1 MSCFFLNQENKEKI
15 IRTVKKSAK
24 FLKEKLLALTSCG
37 IRVYRQLLK
46 NNPRVF
52 YPFTVIVIFWLLTM
66 IASMLNFYQEVF
78 LYTGLAI
85 IFLIIFYWL
94 IVGIVII
101 NLFIIALLAKCE
113 DIVVQAIEF
122 IFSVRFES
130 FKFKKGKPQLTLI
143 VKNKYWQKY
152 HQEK

>member
-1 MSCFFLNQENKEKI
+1 MGCFFLNQENKEKI

-24 FLKEKLLALTSCG
+24 FLKEKLLALAGCG

-52 YPFTVIVIFWLLTM
+52 YPFTVIVFLWLLTM
-66 IASMLNFYQEVF
+66 IASIFNFHQEVF
-78 LYTGLAI
+78 SYTSLAVI
-85 IFLIIFYWL
+85 LSIIFYWL

-113 DIVVQAIEF
+113 DIIVQAVKF
-122 IFSVRFES
+122 IFSIRFES

-143 VKNKYWQKY
+143 IKNRYWQKY
-152 HQEK
+152 RQEK